1 MPSDA
6 GQSDENSILSA
17 NPEVTGVSLIENFLP
32 MKFLE
37 LHERLRLETWR
48 RIDQGVLSSSLLAR
62 RTGLAQA
69 HISNFLHR
77 RRRLSLPALDKLLG
91 AQSLSVEDLVPD
103 TDFDFSPAERSAPE
117 SMERVPI
124 VSQTAAMNS
133 AVIVRKTITGT
144 LQLPSGWL
152 ASFPARRALSR
163 RHWERFVGVRVTG
176 LQALPMDP
184 LLRTGSIAI
193 LDRHYNSLAAFR
205 PPRPNLYAVRA
216 GTQLLFRHA
225 VFDSNRLVLRPRA
238 LEHPLD
244 VIELAPQES
253 PSDLLV
259 GRVCLCLSEL

>member
-1 MPSDA
+1 
-6 GQSDENSILSA
+6 
-17 NPEVTGVSLIENFLP
+17 
-32 MKFLE
+32 MKFFE

-77 RRRLSLPALDKLLG
+77 RRRLSLTALDRVLG
-91 AQSLSVEDLVPD
+91 AQALSVEDLAPAAV
-103 TDFDFSPAERSAPE
+103 FDLSPAARSTPE
-117 SMERVPI
+117 AMDVVPI
-124 VSQTAAMNS
+124 VSQTVAMNA
-133 AVIVRKTITGT
+133 AVIVRKAVTDT
-144 LQLPSGWL
+144 LHLPSGWL
-152 ASFPARRALSR
+152 AGFPARRAVSR
-163 RHWERFVGVRVTG
+163 RSWERFVGVRVTG

-184 LLRTGSIAI
+184 LLRVGSIAI
-193 LDRHYNSLAAFR
+193 LDRHYNSLAAWK

-225 VFDSNRLVLRPRA
+225 VFESNRLVLRPRA
-238 LEHPLD
+238 LEQPLD
-244 VIELAPQES
+244 VIELAPHES

>member
-1 MPSDA
+1 
-6 GQSDENSILSA
+6 
-17 NPEVTGVSLIENFLP
+17 

-77 RRRLSLPALDKLLG
+77 RRRLSLHALDRVLG
-91 AQSLSVEDLVPD
+91 AQALSVEELLPA
-103 TDFDFSPAERSAPE
+103 TEFDSLPAARSAPE
-117 SMERVPI
+117 SMDAVPI
-124 VSQTAAMNS
+124 VSQAVAMNAPAIS
-133 AVIVRKTITGT
+133 RKAVTDT

-152 ASFPARRALSR
+152 ASFPARRAVSR

-184 LLRTGSIAI
+184 LLRVGSIAI
-193 LDRHYNSLAAFR
+193 LDRHYNSLAAWK

-216 GTQLLFRHA
+216 GAQLLFRHA
-225 VFDSNRLVLRPRA
+225 VFESNRLVLRPRA
-238 LEHPLD
+238 LEQPLD
-244 VIELAPQES
+244 VIELSPHES